1 MNGPDPLASNGL
13 PFVINSFTLDKVIA
27 GDDAVNTM
35 ISTGN
40 APTYGPPVID
50 AKRTDQMPLTFD
62 VMTLAAGG

>member
-1 MNGPDPLASNGL
+1 L
-13 PFVINSFTLDKVIA
+13 PFVINSFTLNKIIA

-40 APTYGPPVID
+40 APAYGPPVTD

-62 VMTLAAGG
+62 VMTFGPGS